1 MDKYCGLT
9 VGLYAGNPLSILDGI
24 FIAIKDDID
33 CHPHP
38 SKGKQILGSD
48 LVCVI
53 KETCLDYLLMT
64 GRWIYMDA

>member
-1 MDKYCGLT
+1 MVGLSMDKYCGLT

-48 LVCVI
+48 LV
-53 KETCLDYLLMT
+53 
-64 GRWIYMDA
+64 